1 MDENKR
7 KLYRQAARY
16 SSVGLEMGIAVAIG
30 VSIGYYLDRTFNTQP
45 WLMIV
50 FLLLGVAAGFRG
62 LFSLM
67 KEIDKEGRKK

>member
-1 MDENKR
+1 MEEDKK

-16 SSVGLEMGIAVAIG
+16 SSVGLEMGISVALG
-30 VSIGYYLDRTFNTQP
+30 VAIGYYLDRYFSTQP

-50 FLLLGVAAGFRG
+50 FLILGVVAGFRG
-62 LFSLM
+62 LFSLT